1 MWPEL
6 IQAAKEGGLNTIE
19 SYVFWSGHE
28 LSPGKVRGFF
38 FGYIFINFIDIFF
51 LFMWEFISS
60 TRSREDMIW
69 SSL

>member
-28 LSPGKVRGFF
+28 LSPGKVKLFF
-38 FGYIFINFIDIFF
+38 FFLGLVNFYIYQFY
-51 LFMWEFISS
+51 
-60 TRSREDMIW
+60 
-69 SSL
+69 

>member
-38 FGYIFINFIDIFF
+38 YFFWLYIYQFY
-51 LFMWEFISS
+51 
-60 TRSREDMIW
+60 
-69 SSL
+69 

>member
-28 LSPGKVRGFF
+28 LSPGKVKFFFF
-38 FGYIFINFIDIFF
+38 FGV
-51 LFMWEFISS
+51 S
-60 TRSREDMIW
+60 
-69 SSL
+69 